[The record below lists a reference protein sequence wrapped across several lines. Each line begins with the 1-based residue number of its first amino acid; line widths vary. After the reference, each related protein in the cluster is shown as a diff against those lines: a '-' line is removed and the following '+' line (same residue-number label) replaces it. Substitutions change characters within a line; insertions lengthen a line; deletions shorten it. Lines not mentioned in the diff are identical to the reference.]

1 MRIRGQMRM
10 RMYARAAGLALAL
23 SAIGAH
29 GAGKCE
35 GDSAGYRIMPPLIG
49 RLAPTAWVPYDM
61 PCDSMIVPRAQT
73 TIICGSS
80 VLNFASG
87 PGGKIVVRGKL
98 MVEGDP
104 GDPAYLVASIAA
116 DVVGFAP
123 GERPWMGI
131 QTDRGAILRISHAR
145 FYNASTP
152 VLLSTRDLV
161 LKNCFYKRT
170 WFPMRPN
177 TSLAQDTM
185 GQSQS
190 SQDFWD
196 GRLAFFAAG
205 SDPAGEGVPPQRGS
219 RIGRTGKWL
228 VGSAVGVLAISGA
241 AWWVLNTDAKPQA
254 RSPVTAGV
262 DAAPE
267 LPEPGPAGP

>member
-1 MRIRGQMRM
+1 MRM
-10 RMYARAAGLALAL
+10 RARAAGLALAL

-49 RLAPTAWVPYDM
+49 RSAPTAWVALDM
-61 PCDSMIVPRAQT
+61 PCDSMIVPRGQA
-73 TIICGSS
+73 TIVCGSS
-80 VLNFASG
+80 ILNFVSG

-98 MVEGDP
+98 MVEGKP

-131 QTDRGAILRISHAR
+131 QTDRGAILRISRAR

-161 LKNCFYKRT
+161 LKNCYYKRT
-170 WFPMRPN
+170 WFRMRPD
-177 TSLAQDTM
+177 TSIARDSTGLSA
-185 GQSQS
+185 S

-205 SDPAGEGVPPQRGS
+205 SDPAGAGGPPERGS
-219 RIGRTGKWL
+219 RIGRAGKWL
-228 VGSAVGVLAISGA
+228 AGGAAGVLAISGA
-241 AWWVLNTDAKPQA
+241 AWLFTRTDAKPRA
-254 RSPVTAGV
+254 SSTVTGGL
-262 DAAPE
+262 DAAPD

>member
-1 MRIRGQMRM
+1 MRM
-10 RMYARAAGLALAL
+10 CARAAGLALAL

-49 RLAPTAWVPYDM
+49 RSAPTAWVPYDM
-61 PCDSMIVPRAQT
+61 PCDSMIVPRGQT

-80 VLNFASG
+80 ILNFVSG
-87 PGGKIVVRGKL
+87 PGGKIVVRGRIAI
-98 MVEGDP
+98 EGKP
-104 GDPAYLVASIAA
+104 GDPDYLAGSIAA
-116 DVVGFAP
+116 NVIGFAP
-123 GERPWMGI
+123 GDRPWSGI
-131 QTDRGAILRISHAR
+131 QAERGAILRISHAR
-145 FYNASTP
+145 FYNTSAP
-152 VLLSTRDLV
+152 VVLSNRDVV

-170 WFPMRPN
+170 WFLMRPD
-177 TSLAQDTM
+177 TSLALDSM
-185 GQSQS
+185 GHSPS

-205 SDPAGEGVPPQRGS
+205 SDPAGEGKPPERGS
-219 RIGRTGKWL
+219 LIGRAGKWL
-228 VGSAVGVLAISGA
+228 AGGAGVLAISGA
-241 AWWVLNTDAKPQA
+241 TWWVLRTDAKPHA
-254 RSPVTAGV
+254 PSTVAVGL

>member
-1 MRIRGQMRM
+1 MPV
-10 RMYARAAGLALAL
+10 RAAGLALAL

-29 GAGKCE
+29 GGGKCA

-49 RLAPTAWVPYDM
+49 RSAPTAWVPLDM
-61 PCDSMIVPRAQT
+61 PCDSMIVPRGQT

-80 VLNFASG
+80 ILDFVSG

-98 MVEGDP
+98 MVEGEP
-104 GDPAYLVASIAA
+104 GAPAYLVASIAA

-123 GERPWMGI
+123 GERPWMGT
-131 QTDRGAILRISHAR
+131 QADRGAILRISHAR

-177 TSLAQDTM
+177 ANLALDTM
-185 GQSQS
+185 GQSVS

-196 GRLAFFAAG
+196 GRLAFFATG
-205 SDPAGEGVPPQRGS
+205 SDPAGGGGGRPEGGF
-219 RIGRTGKWL
+219 RIGRAGKWL
-228 VGSAVGVLAISGA
+228 AAGAAGLLAVSGA
-241 AWWVLNTDAKPQA
+241 AWWVLLTDAKPRA
-254 RSPVTAGV
+254 SSTVNGSL
-262 DAAPE
+262 DATPD